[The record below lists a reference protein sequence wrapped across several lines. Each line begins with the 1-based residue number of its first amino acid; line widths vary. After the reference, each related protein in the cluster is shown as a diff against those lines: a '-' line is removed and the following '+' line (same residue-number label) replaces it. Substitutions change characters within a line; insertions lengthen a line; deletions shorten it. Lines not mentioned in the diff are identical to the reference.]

1 MIKTM
6 IYPYDEESYPLVKFK
21 NRLSEIEIVK
31 TVSPKGWRFKE
42 NEINGIKVEYDFI
55 TALDECEAVWF
66 VEPMLELPFEE
77 MIIPKLDLAIQKN
90 KSIIWTRK
98 ENLKCDKEYKRIEK
112 ETDGV
117 EENLFES
124 EELYKIDIPVIAVL
138 GITERTNK
146 YEIQL
151 ALQQEL
157 EMRGIN
163 TYILGS
169 RNIPFFSR
177 VFRIPEKLLNM
188 QNDRYQ
194 ILGFNHY
201 VKRIEKVYQPDCIIV
216 GVPGE
221 TSAFSTKIV
230 NNFGMLCK
238 KMLEAI
244 NPDLVVLSTADELF
258 EMVLEYK

>member
-163 TYILGS
+163 TW
-169 RNIPFFSR
+169 
-177 VFRIPEKLLNM
+177 
-188 QNDRYQ
+188 
-194 ILGFNHY
+194 
-201 VKRIEKVYQPDCIIV
+201 C
-216 GVPGE
+216 
-221 TSAFSTKIV
+221 
-230 NNFGMLCK
+230 
-238 KMLEAI
+238 
-244 NPDLVVLSTADELF
+244 
-258 EMVLEYK
+258 